1 MINKSKQQNFRL
13 FFCTLTPAKFHNQF
27 LLQKFAF
34 SGKILHIRIK
44 KKKQKKQ
51 TKKAPNKSKK
61 TKKRVLNPERKNTL
75 NFLKITKKKEKE
87 KIEKKCLMQGACVSC
102 RQCIGCERSK
112 VRNCGRSLCF
122 DARGVVNCGYF
133 GLCSGSKVDV
143 VACKLYIRK

>member
-13 FFCTLTPAKFHNQF
+13 FFLHPHASQIPQPVSLAKICLFW
-27 LLQKFAF
+27 KK
-34 SGKILHIRIK
+34 SCILGLRRKNK
-44 KKKQKKQ
+44 KSKLKKHQ
-51 TKKAPNKSKK
+51 TNPKK
-61 TKKRVLNPERKNTL
+61 TKKECL
-75 NFLKITKKKEKE
+75 IQKEKE
-87 KIEKKCLMQGACVSC
+87 KIETKCLMQGACVSC